1 VNYPLL
7 AKSLNIYNSNGALR
21 LFEKKMYNLA
31 ASFDSQLS
39 PVAPFLFYLVIG
51 IIIFVETGLLIGFF
65 LPGDSLLFSA
75 GLVVSAREDIN
86 IVFLILVIFMAAF
99 VGDQV
104 GYVIGRKLGRPYLE
118 RKNSPRMQKMLA
130 RSERFYERYGWWSV
144 VIARYIPWVR
154 TFVPPIAG
162 TVRMNYYKFLS
173 ANALGAFLW
182 GVGITLAGFYS
193 GSISWVKDI
202 SYFLAAFFITG
213 SIVSALINYR
223 RDRRD

>member
-1 VNYPLL
+1 M
-7 AKSLNIYNSNGALR
+7 SN
-21 LFEKKMYNLA
+21 FA
-31 ASFDSQLS
+31 ASFDTQLS

-51 IIIFVETGLLIGFF
+51 IIIFIETGLLIGFF

-75 GLVVSAREDIN
+75 GLVVAARDDLN
-86 IVFLILVIFMAAF
+86 IVILVSVIFLAAF
-99 VGDQV
+99 IGDQV

-118 RKNSPRMQKMLA
+118 RRNTPRMMRMLA
-130 RSERFYERYGWWSV
+130 RSEKFYARYGWWSV

-162 TVRMNYYKFLS
+162 TVKMNYYKFLS
-173 ANALGAFLW
+173 ANALGALLW

-193 GSISWVKDI
+193 GSIEWVKDI

-213 SIVSALINYR
+213 SIISAIINYR
-223 RDRRD
+223 RDRRA

>member
-1 VNYPLL
+1 M
-7 AKSLNIYNSNGALR
+7 SN
-21 LFEKKMYNLA
+21 FA
-31 ASFDSQLS
+31 ASFDTQLS

-51 IIIFVETGLLIGFF
+51 VIIFIETGLLIGFF

-75 GLVVSAREDIN
+75 GLVVAARDDLN
-86 IVFLILVIFMAAF
+86 IVILVSVIFLAAF
-99 VGDQV
+99 IGDQV

-118 RKNSPRMQKMLA
+118 RRNTPRMMRMLA
-130 RSERFYERYGWWSV
+130 RSEKFYARYGWWSV

-162 TVRMNYYKFLS
+162 TVKMNYYKFLS
-173 ANALGAFLW
+173 ANALGALLW

-193 GSISWVKDI
+193 GSIEWVKDI

-213 SIVSALINYR
+213 SIISAIINYR
-223 RDRRD
+223 RDRRV